1 MDTEVLTRR
10 YRCRACRAV
19 VTVVP
24 REVLPRRQYT
34 ASAIGLAL
42 ALFALL
48 GLSAADVRTR
58 ISTWSIVGP
67 AAAGRWIT
75 LRRWIDAVRRGE
87 LFPCLLRPPDAWPP
101 REVARSAALRLMDF
115 ALEETSPTF
124 RAFAGAALAR

>member
-1 MDTEVLTRR
+1 MDAEVLARR

-19 VTVVP
+19 LTVVP

-48 GLSAADVRTR
+48 GVSAADVRTR
-58 ISTWSIVGP
+58 ISTWSVVGH
-67 AAAGRWIT
+67 AATGWIT
-75 LRRWIDAVRRGE
+75 LRRWIDAVRRGD
-87 LFPCLLRPPDAWPP
+87 LFPFLLRPPEAWPP
-101 REVARSAALRLMDF
+101 RKVAGSAALRLMDF
-115 ALEETSPTF
+115 APAETSPAF